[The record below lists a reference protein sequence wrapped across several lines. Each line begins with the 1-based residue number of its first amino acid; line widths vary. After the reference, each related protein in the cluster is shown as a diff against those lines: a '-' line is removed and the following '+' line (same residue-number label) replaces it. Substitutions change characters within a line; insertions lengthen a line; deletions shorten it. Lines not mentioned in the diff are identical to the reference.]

1 MAFVILGNNS
11 AGTATFTAANAK
23 DAVDQ
28 VLAFETQGYQSIVV
42 KDSTSRIINLDELS
56 ALCVASED

>member
-1 MAFVILGNNS
+1 MAFVISGNTS
-11 AGTATFTAANAK
+11 AGMTTLTAANAK

-28 VLAFETQGYQSIVV
+28 VLAFETQGYQGIVV